1 MLGASR
7 RVSSG
12 WLRKSLFAPAAML
25 MLLPAG
31 QSLSEQARNPSPSA
45 AAGKIA
51 DFFQQ
56 VGDQVYEH
64 CIFDLSQEQI
74 EVQQALI
81 GAYIKQG
88 ASSSV
93 ARQLAAKQIQPP
105 PVSDECS
112 EIKSGAKA
120 LPPFEVTVTP
130 TTKQPKVA
138 ALPKASPKPPAPAP
152 SPPISL
158 ANKTILPQWDCAP
171 GVDFVTI
178 QHRGYERK
186 LTGGEICSPYDDVVH
201 AVPASLKRFRLGY
214 AIRTGRL
221 FVVTDDPQSS
231 GKTIAW
237 AISGREV
244 CRNNPDPDCLATRAV
259 GPLPPG
265 KYSFG
270 SGKRITWGPKTKRLV
285 AGIYLTKLWNR
296 DRFTRAQTRAILAR
310 GNIAIHMRLKGEMSE
325 ACLGLEPK
333 GWSYVSSLISEGRA
347 TGVDVHIDEPHP
359 QVAEAPPVIRGSSF
373 SLSSLF
379 K

>member
-7 RVSSG
+7 RLSNG
-12 WLRKSLFAPAAML
+12 WLGKSLFAPLAML

-31 QSLSEQARNPSPSA
+31 EALSEQRQNARPSA

-56 VGDQVYEH
+56 IGDQVYEH

-81 GAYIKQG
+81 EAYIKQG
-88 ASSSV
+88 ASGAA
-93 ARQLAAKQIQPP
+93 ARQLAAKQIKPP
-105 PVSDECS
+105 EVSDECKA
-112 EIKSGAKA
+112 IKSAA
-120 LPPFEVTVTP
+120 RAPAPAAAPSAVT
-130 TTKQPKVA
+130 KDWKVA
-138 ALPKASPKPPAPAP
+138 VLPKAAPKPP

-158 ANKTILPQWDCAP
+158 AGKSMLPQWDCAP
-171 GVDFVTI
+171 GVDYVTI
-178 QHRGYERK
+178 QHRGYDRK
-186 LTGGEICSPYDDVVH
+186 LSGGEICSPYDDVVH

-214 AIRTGRL
+214 TIRTGRL
-221 FVVTDDPQSS
+221 FVIASDPQAS

-265 KYSFG
+265 RYSFG
-270 SGKRITWGPKTKRLV
+270 SGKRVTWGPKTKRMV
-285 AGIYLTKLWNR
+285 AGIYLRKLWNR

-310 GNIAIHMRLKGEMSE
+310 GNIAVHMRLKGEMSE

-333 GWSYVSSLISEGRA
+333 GWNYVSSLIQEGRA
-347 TGVDVHIDEPHP
+347 MGVDVYIDEPYP
-359 QVAEAPPVIRGSSF
+359 QLAEAPPLIKASSF
-373 SLSSLF
+373 SISSLF
-379 K
+379 N